1 MTNDFL
7 LVLGLFIVVFSIPSF
22 IGAYSAGRPPRAA
35 ALFIM
40 VGAGLISWAVY
51 QQPNAYSLAEIPE
64 LIISVFARIIR

>member
-7 LVLGLFIVVFSIPSF
+7 LVLGLFFAAFSIPSF
-22 IGAYSAGRPPRAA
+22 IGAYSAGQPPRAA
-35 ALFIM
+35 VLFTA

-51 QQPNAYSLAEIPE
+51 QQPNTYSLVEIPE